1 MALMLD
7 RKSIVIPAPTDVFDP
22 RLGVDSVFRRTGAAV
37 TASNETTGFEKE
49 NAYLEGFTFDSWQPG
64 IPGVQ
69 WLRAS
74 LPVAY
79 AANYLGIASH
89 NLHTQEAS
97 VKVQHSTDRGL
108 TWSDSSTVHA
118 PGDSTPIL
126 ILFDD
131 VYAMDFRLWISSLN
145 PVSIGVVNIGKVLTL
160 DAPVQAPW
168 ASPSLARMNRFITE
182 VSENGAFLGRAVV
195 ANGAELELDIRGIGM
210 PWARDQW
217 EEAVRLMESFPFF
230 FAARDIGAE
239 GGVAEREVFYGWA
252 TEQPSSGYST
262 NVYGR
267 LRLKARGIVT

>member
-7 RKSIVIPAPTDVFDP
+7 LKTIVIPAPTDVFDP
-22 RLGVDSVFRRTGAAV
+22 RLGVDSIFRQTGAV
-37 TASNETTGFEKE
+37 VSASNETAGFEKE
-49 NAYLEGFTFDSWQPG
+49 NAYAEGFTFDSWKPG
-64 IPGVQ
+64 IAGVQ

-79 AANYLGIASH
+79 TANYLGIASH

-97 VKVQHSTDRGL
+97 IKVQHSTDRGT
-108 TWSDSSTVHA
+108 TWSDSSTVFA

-131 VYAMDFRLWISSLN
+131 VFAKDFRLWISSRL
-145 PVSIGVVNIGKVLTL
+145 PVSIGVVNIGHVLTL

-168 ASPSLARMNRFITE
+168 APPSLARMNRFITE
-182 VSENGAFLGRAVV
+182 VSENGAFLGRVVV

-217 EEAVRLMESFPFF
+217 EEAVRLMESWPFF
-230 FAARDIGAE
+230 FAARDIAAE

-262 NVYGR
+262 NIYGR